1 MTTLL
6 ETTSWLI
13 EIPSETGS
21 EAPIRDAVAHRLD
34 QFPQTLVADSLV
46 VGEPGEGTILLV
58 GHLDTVPLQGDRGP
72 RVEGDR
78 LVGLGATD
86 MKSGL
91 AVVIHLIEAL
101 GTGTLAGVFYA
112 GEEGPL
118 SGNQLAPV
126 LDEMPGLAD
135 AGAAIVLEPTDR
147 EVQAGCQGAINATV
161 GFNGEAAHSARPWL
175 GENAVTRAGSWL
187 TQMHA
192 RAPVERIVNGLV
204 FKEVVSVTTAS
215 GGVANN
221 IIPARFELNVNYRFA
236 PDRTVEEAT
245 DRLRAVCE
253 GTDSFEV
260 ADAAPPGTVDIDN
273 PLFAALIEV
282 SGAPVMGKQGW
293 TDVAQLSQAGIPAV
307 NFGPGET
314 TLAHKPGESVRI
326 DDLDWAYE
334 SLSAVLD

>member
-6 ETTSWLI
+6 ETTSWLVD
-13 EIPSETGS
+13 IPSETGS
-21 EAPIRDAVAHRLD
+21 EAPIRDAVADRLD
-34 QFPQTLVADSLV
+34 QFPQTPVADSLV
-46 VGEPGEGTILLV
+46 VGEPGAGTILLV

-91 AVVIHLIEAL
+91 AVMIHLIEAL
-101 GTGTLAGVFYA
+101 GTGKLAGVFYS

-161 GFNGEAAHSARPWL
+161 GFSGEAAHSARPWL
-175 GENAVTRAGSWL
+175 GENAVTRAGPWL
-187 TQMHA
+187 TQMHS
-192 RAPVERIVNGLV
+192 RAPEERIVNGLV

-245 DRLRAVCE
+245 DRLQAVCE
-253 GTDSFEV
+253 GADSFEV
-260 ADAAPPGTVDIDN
+260 ADTAPPGTVDIDN

-282 SGAPVMGKQGW
+282 SGAPVVGKQGW
-293 TDVAQLSQAGIPAV
+293 TDVAQLSEAGIPAV

-326 DDLDWAYE
+326 GDLDWAYE